1 MVAKSLVRGLICTLP
16 LTLSAP
22 AFATPDVKADL
33 EATDTKYE
41 IDDDGDYKITVRF
54 KNDED
59 RTQLVWVLNNT
70 NDIKDMKVREVNSP
84 VMRLKG
90 ALDRDIAIKLLKK
103 NGDVK
108 IGAFTIVG
116 NVDDGIVLFT
126 IQLPENASP
135 QDLDDAIGIAAS
147 SADDME
153 KELTGGKDNL

>member
-1 MVAKSLVRGLICTLP
+1 MVAKSLMRGMICTLP
-16 LTLSAP
+16 LTLSTP

-33 EATDTKYE
+33 EAADTKYE
-41 IDDDGDYKITVRF
+41 VDDDGDYKITVRF
-54 KNDED
+54 SNDEG
-59 RTQLVWVLNNT
+59 RTQLVWVLNKT
-70 NDIKDMKVREVNSP
+70 NDIKDLKVREVNSP
-84 VMRLKG
+84 VMRLNG

-116 NVDDGIVLFT
+116 EEDNGMILFT
-126 IQLPENASP
+126 IQLPESASP

-153 KELTGGKDNL
+153 KELTDGKDDF